1 MEAVVEGS
9 ALFGM
14 AAQSGGA
21 EPGGADSIPRRS
33 LGWPH
38 LRPVGVGALRTDL
51 ILRYLRPHRRTV
63 LQGMLALVAVN
74 LLSVAIPLLV
84 RRVVDDLQDGFQL
97 QDVLRQAL
105 LIGLLAT
112 LMAGIRLL
120 SRMLVFGVGRQVEA
134 DLKQRIFDHLLRQE
148 PGWVQTTGSGEV
160 ISRATS
166 DVENV
171 RRLLGFAVL
180 SLTNT
185 ALAYALTLP
194 AMLSIDP
201 WLSLAAV
208 GLYPLMLITVRLFG
222 GRMMRQQRRQQEALA
237 GLSDLIQEDLSGI
250 SAIKIYGQ
258 EPTEQ
263 AAFAGRNGIYRD
275 AALGLARTR
284 STLFPLLE
292 GISSISLLLLLALGS
307 GQLESG
313 RLSIGDLVALIL
325 YVERLVF
332 PTALLGFTLNTF
344 QTGQVSLERVE
355 QLLRRRPLIETPTSP
370 QPAAQPAAGA
380 VEACG
385 LTVRYPDAAA
395 PALVDVSFRI
405 EPGELVAVV
414 GPVGCGKTTLA
425 RALGRMVNVGNGQ
438 LWLDGVDVTRLSL
451 AELRRQVALVPQ
463 EGYLFTAS
471 LADNLRYGEPDA
483 SLERVEAAAEQAR
496 LAADIRGFPDGY
508 QTLVGERGITLSGG
522 QRQRTA
528 LGRAL
533 LIEAPLLVL
542 DDALASVDNTTAAEI
557 LRTIRSQGRRG
568 RTVVMISHQLSAA
581 AACDRVLV
589 LEGGRLVQQGPHR
602 ELLEQPGA
610 YRRLWAREQASE
622 ELRATA

>member
-1 MEAVVEGS
+1 
-9 ALFGM
+9 M
-14 AAQSGGA
+14 AA
-21 EPGGADSIPRRS
+21 
-33 LGWPH
+33 
-38 LRPVGVGALRTDL
+38 LRADL

-63 LQGMLALVAVN
+63 LQGVAALVVVN
-74 LLSVAIPLLV
+74 LLGVGIPLLV
-84 RRVVDDLQDGFQL
+84 RRVIDDLQDGFEL
-97 QDVLRQAL
+97 RDVLLMAL
-105 LIGLLAT
+105 LLAVLAT
-112 LMAGIRLL
+112 VMGAMRLL
-120 SRMLVFGVGRQVEA
+120 SRLLVFGVGRQVEA

-148 PGWVQTTGSGEV
+148 PGWVQSTGSGEV

-201 WLSLAAV
+201 WLTLAAV
-208 GLYPLMLITVRLFG
+208 GLYPLMLLTVRLFG

-258 EPTEQ
+258 EATEQ
-263 AAFAGRNGIYRD
+263 AAFAGRNRVYRD

-307 GQLESG
+307 GQLETG

-325 YVERLVF
+325 FVERLVF

-344 QTGQVSLERVE
+344 QTGQVSLDRVE
-355 QLLRRRPLIETPTSP
+355 QLLGRQPLIESPANP
-370 QPAAQPAAGA
+370 QPPSQRPRGEI
-380 VEACG
+380 EARG
-385 LTVRYPDAAA
+385 LTVRYPGAPR
-395 PALVDVSFRI
+395 PALVDVSFRV

-425 RALGRMVNVGNGQ
+425 RALGRMVELDPGQ
-438 LWLDGVDVTRLSL
+438 LWLDGVDITRLRL
-451 AELRRQVALVPQ
+451 EDLRRQVALVPQ
-463 EGYLFTAS
+463 EGYLFTAT
-471 LADNLRYGEPDA
+471 LADNLRYGMPEA
-483 SLERVEAAAEQAR
+483 SQAQVEAVAAEAR
-496 LAADIRGFPDGY
+496 LEGDIRGFPDGY

-528 LGRAL
+528 LARAML
-533 LIEAPLLVL
+533 VNAPLLVL
-542 DDALASVDNTTAAEI
+542 DDALASVDNTTAAQI
-557 LRTIRSQGRRG
+557 LRSIRGQGDQG
-568 RTVVMISHQLSAA
+568 RTVLMISHQLSAA

-589 LEGGRLVQQGPHR
+589 LEEGRLVQQGSHA
-602 ELLEQPGA
+602 ELVGVPGT
-610 YRRLWAREQASE
+610 YRRLWAREQVGE
-622 ELRATA
+622 QIRAGG

>member
-1 MEAVVEGS
+1 MVP
-9 ALFGM
+9 M
-14 AAQSGGA
+14 AA
-21 EPGGADSIPRRS
+21 PR
-33 LGWPH
+33 L
-38 LRPVGVGALRTDL
+38 AL
-51 ILRYLRPHRRTV
+51 ILRYLRPHRRIV
-63 LQGMLALVAVN
+63 LLGMAALVVVN
-74 LLSVAIPLLV
+74 LLSVSIPLLV
-84 RRVVDDLQDGFQL
+84 RGVVDDLQDGFAL
-97 QDVLRQAL
+97 ADVLRQAL
-105 LIGLLAT
+105 LIGVLAS
-112 LMAGIRLL
+112 LMGAVRLV

-134 DLKQRIFDHLLRQE
+134 DLKQRIFDHLLLQE

-194 AMLSIDP
+194 AMLAIDP

-208 GLYPLMLITVRLFG
+208 GLYPVMLLVVRLFG

-237 GLSDLIQEDLSGI
+237 GLSDLVQEDLSGI

-263 AAFAGRNGIYRD
+263 AAFAGRNRVYRD
-275 AALGLARTR
+275 AALNLARTR

-292 GISSISLLLLLALGS
+292 GISSLSLLLLLALGS

-313 RLSIGDLVALIL
+313 RLTIGDLVALIL
-325 YVERLVF
+325 FVERLVF

-344 QTGQVSLERVE
+344 QTGQVSLERV
-355 QLLRRRPLIETPTSP
+355 QDLLSRVPRIVSPPVPRPV
-370 QPAAQPAAGA
+370 PADPRGR
-380 VEACG
+380 VEARG
-385 LTVRYPDAAA
+385 LTVHYPGATR
-395 PALVDVSFRI
+395 PALVDVSFAL

-425 RALGRMVNVGNGQ
+425 RALGRLVEVPCGQ
-438 LWLDGVDVTRLSL
+438 LLIDGVDVTAL
-451 AELRRQVALVPQ
+451 ALDDLRRQVALVPQ
-463 EGYLFTAS
+463 EGFLFTS
-471 LADNLRYGEPDA
+471 TLADNLRYGDPSA
-483 SLERVEAAAEQAR
+483 PMSQVERVARQAR
-496 LAADIRGFPDGY
+496 LEADIKGFPDGY

-533 LIEAPLLVL
+533 LLEAPLLVL

-557 LRTIRSQGRRG
+557 LQSVRQQSGRVGG
-568 RTVVMISHQLSAA
+568 RTVLMISHQLSAA
-581 AACDRVLV
+581 AGADRVLV
-589 LEGGRLVQQGPHR
+589 LENGRLVQQGLHQ
-602 ELLEQPGA
+602 ELLAVEGT
-610 YRRLWAREQASE
+610 YRRLWERQQAAQQLQSTVA
-622 ELRATA
+622 LPQS

>member
-1 MEAVVEGS
+1 MVP
-9 ALFGM
+9 M
-14 AAQSGGA
+14 AA
-21 EPGGADSIPRRS
+21 PR
-33 LGWPH
+33 L
-38 LRPVGVGALRTDL
+38 AL
-51 ILRYLRPHRRTV
+51 ILRYLRPHRRIV
-63 LQGMLALVAVN
+63 LLGMAALVVVN
-74 LLSVAIPLLV
+74 LLSVSIPLLV
-84 RRVVDDLQDGFQL
+84 RGVVDDLQDGFAL
-97 QDVLRQAL
+97 ADVLRQAL
-105 LIGLLAT
+105 LIGVLAS
-112 LMAGIRLL
+112 LMGAVRLV

-134 DLKQRIFDHLLRQE
+134 DLKQRIFDHLLLQE

-194 AMLSIDP
+194 AMLAIDP

-208 GLYPLMLITVRLFG
+208 GLYPVMLLVVRLFG

-237 GLSDLIQEDLSGI
+237 GLSDLVQEDLSGI

-263 AAFAGRNGIYRD
+263 AAFAGRNRVYRD
-275 AALGLARTR
+275 AALNLARTR

-292 GISSISLLLLLALGS
+292 GISSLSLLLLLALGS

-313 RLSIGDLVALIL
+313 RLTIGDLVALIL
-325 YVERLVF
+325 FVERLVF

-344 QTGQVSLERVE
+344 QTGQVSLERV
-355 QLLRRRPLIETPTSP
+355 QDLLSRAPRIVSPPVPRPV
-370 QPAAQPAAGA
+370 PADPRGR
-380 VEACG
+380 VEARG
-385 LTVRYPDAAA
+385 LTVHYPGATR
-395 PALVDVSFRI
+395 PALVDVSFAL

-425 RALGRMVNVGNGQ
+425 RALGRLVEVPCGQ
-438 LWLDGVDVTRLSL
+438 LLIDGVDVTAL
-451 AELRRQVALVPQ
+451 ALDDLRRQVALVPQ
-463 EGYLFTAS
+463 EGFLFTS
-471 LADNLRYGEPDA
+471 TLADNLRYGDPSA
-483 SLERVEAAAEQAR
+483 PMSQVERVARQAR
-496 LAADIRGFPDGY
+496 LEADIKGFPDGY

-522 QRQRTA
+522 PRQRTA

-533 LIEAPLLVL
+533 LLEAPLLVL

-557 LRTIRSQGRRG
+557 LQSVRQQSGRVGG
-568 RTVVMISHQLSAA
+568 RTVLMISHQLSAA
-581 AACDRVLV
+581 AGADRVLV
-589 LEGGRLVQQGPHR
+589 LENGRLVQQGLHQ
-602 ELLEQPGA
+602 ELLAVEGT
-610 YRRLWAREQASE
+610 YRRLWERQQAAQQLQSTVA
-622 ELRATA
+622 LPQS

>member
-1 MEAVVEGS
+1 M
-9 ALFGM
+9 
-14 AAQSGGA
+14 GA
-21 EPGGADSIPRRS
+21 IR
-33 LGWPH
+33 L
-38 LRPVGVGALRTDL
+38 DL
-51 ILRYLRPHRRTV
+51 IRRYLRPHRKVV
-63 LQGMLALVAVN
+63 LIGVAALVVVN
-74 LLSVAIPLLV
+74 LLSVSIPLLV
-84 RRVVDDLQDGFQL
+84 RRVIDDLQDGFAL
-97 QDVLRQAL
+97 QDVLAQAA
-105 LIGLLAT
+105 LIVALAT
-112 LMAGIRLL
+112 VMGAVRLY

-134 DLKQRIFDHLLRQE
+134 ELKQQIFDHLLKQE

-185 ALAYALTLP
+185 VLAYALTLP
-194 AMLSIDP
+194 AMLSIDG
-201 WLSLAAV
+201 WLTLAAV
-208 GLYPLMLITVRLFG
+208 GLYPLMLMVVRLFG

-237 GLSDLIQEDLSGI
+237 SLSDLIQEDLSGI

-258 EPTEQ
+258 ESTEQ
-263 AAFAGRNGIYRD
+263 TAFAGRNRIYRD
-275 AALGLARTR
+275 AALNLARTR

-325 YVERLVF
+325 FVERLVF

-355 QLLRRRPLIETPTSP
+355 ELLRRRPLIVSSASPTP
-370 QPAAQPAAGA
+370 PANPGRGA
-380 VEACG
+380 VEARG
-385 LTVRYPDAAA
+385 LTVRYPNAPR
-395 PALVDVSFRI
+395 PALVDVSF
-405 EPGELVAVV
+405 ELHPGELVAVV

-425 RALGRMVNVGNGQ
+425 RALGRMVEVDPGQ
-438 LWLDGVDVTRLSL
+438 LWLDGVDITALDL
-451 AELRRQVALVPQ
+451 AELRGQVGLVPQ

-483 SLERVEAAAEQAR
+483 PFERVEAAARQAR
-496 LAADIRGFPDGY
+496 LEGDIKGFPDGY

-533 LIEAPLLVL
+533 LVRTPLLVL

-557 LRTIRSQGRRG
+557 LRTIRSEQANAQSNDQGLG
-568 RTVVMISHQLSAA
+568 RTVLMISHQLSAA

-589 LEGGRLVQQGPHR
+589 LEDGRLVQQGHHS
-602 ELLEQPGA
+602 ELVAERGT
-610 YRRLWAREQASE
+610 YRRLWDREQATE
-622 ELRATA
+622 QLRAAG